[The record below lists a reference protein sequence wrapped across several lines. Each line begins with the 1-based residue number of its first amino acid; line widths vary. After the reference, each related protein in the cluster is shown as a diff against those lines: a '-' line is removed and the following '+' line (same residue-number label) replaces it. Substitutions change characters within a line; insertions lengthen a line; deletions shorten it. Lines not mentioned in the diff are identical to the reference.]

1 MADITDKSTVALPV
15 SVEERCGRPA
25 GDAPAEAL
33 DVQARLRLFDAAT
46 EWQRA
51 RESTRKSTRE
61 LNRAGRAAV
70 EQVPERGRTRDD
82 LH

>member
-1 MADITDKSTVALPV
+1 MAEITDKSMVAPPV

-33 DVQARLRLFDAAT
+33 GVQARLRLFDAAT

-51 RESTRKSTRE
+51 RESTRE